1 MKKFTVYPVLVLII
15 ASIIFS
21 GCAKHG
27 SCPISDTKNRSSS
40 DVYLKEYDEVLPIE
54 NGVGLIRK
62 GELWGYYT
70 EDRIL
75 MEPKYTQAK
84 HFDENGFAIVSLG
97 GMASTGLIDR
107 NGQYVLEPQWDFV
120 FPNSGLCFS
129 LAKDMQWGH
138 IDLESNTL
146 VEPNYH
152 YRYEFDSEGYAVVTG
167 SELRKGII
175 DTKGNCVLGMVYDI
189 AYPFIEGL
197 SAVSL
202 DGLWGCVNKE
212 GEVVIP
218 IEYERIT
225 IGDGMVVAYP
235 YYRRYYKA
243 SMNIYDAKSHGADFL
258 VYQYKI
264 LTYENEAL
272 FSCDQKIYQTALDF
286 EQTPLPDLL
295 RKPGFVPAIDLKD
308 AESTGI
314 SLEGYRVG
322 YEVAPCLG
330 FDSEQ
335 SIRLYTLQ
343 DELTGFFFLADPA
356 LSKEIAVALPPIYY
370 LSGSDGLNLI
380 NGFASFKY

>member
-75 MEPKYTQAK
+75 MEPKYTQVK
-84 HFDENGFAIVSLG
+84 HFDENGFAIVTLG
-97 GMASTGLIDR
+97 GKASTGLIDR

-167 SELRKGII
+167 SELRQGII

-218 IEYERIT
+218 IESC
-225 IGDGMVVAYP
+225 
-235 YYRRYYKA
+235 KQ
-243 SMNIYDAKSHGADFL
+243 KSSP
-258 VYQYKI
+258 KM
-264 LTYENEAL
+264 
-272 FSCDQKIYQTALDF
+272 K
-286 EQTPLPDLL
+286 
-295 RKPGFVPAIDLKD
+295 KD
-308 AESTGI
+308 KKT
-314 SLEGYRVG
+314 
-322 YEVAPCLG
+322 
-330 FDSEQ
+330 
-335 SIRLYTLQ
+335 
-343 DELTGFFFLADPA
+343 
-356 LSKEIAVALPPIYY
+356 
-370 LSGSDGLNLI
+370 
-380 NGFASFKY
+380 